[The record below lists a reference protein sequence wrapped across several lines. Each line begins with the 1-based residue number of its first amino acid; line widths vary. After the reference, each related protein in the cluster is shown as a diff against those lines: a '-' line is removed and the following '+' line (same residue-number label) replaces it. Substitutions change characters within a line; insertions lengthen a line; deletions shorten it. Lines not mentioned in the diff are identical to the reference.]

1 MANYPKHCR
10 GVAPLLLAEPDPLLS
25 PPLPCLCVQVSAALN
40 PENEAAKAFQECCL
54 IRHPRHGEWAFGFVT
69 GKTMLQVSGEWWGLM
84 MMWQMYHWGLGGLSY
99 SGTHSSVA
107 QRSERLVSR

>member
-69 GKTMLQVSGEWWGLM
+69 GKTMLQVKGWWAAADVGGELGF
-84 MMWQMYHWGLGGLSY
+84 GLGGQSH
-99 SGTHSSVA
+99 SGAHSSVE
-107 QRSERLVSR
+107 QE